1 MTLDVSRKIVSTIL
15 EIVMA
20 ICTMVFLLT
29 LIMTFTF
36 ADQNFFIN
44 QFATQQLA
52 DECNE
57 QLNLNYE
64 ALSDETGIPARVY
77 ERVEEDFPT
86 DEALRQ
92 AALSLFSEENETL
105 YSENKIN
112 YFYELSVEYLEG
124 NDISFKED
132 DVRRSA
138 QKAARIYSDVVG
150 IHNAGRIET
159 RIAGL
164 SKSLPKA
171 TIISF
176 LIAFACFPVM
186 MVMYKRKKGG
196 YFKAIGGILAGA
208 AATAVG
214 LLLLIVFNIGGS
226 IDILPEIYKASI
238 THTAKIVF
246 AMIIFV
252 SLIVVA
258 GSVSIMRF
266 LDKKIQDED

>member
-196 YFKAIGGILAGA
+196 YFKATGGILAGA

-246 AMIIFV
+246 AMTIFV

>member
-52 DECNE
+52 GECNE

-150 IHNAGRIET
+150 IHNAGRIES
-159 RIAGL
+159 RIAGF
-164 SKSLPKA
+164 SKSFPRA
-171 TIISF
+171 TIVSF

-246 AMIIFV
+246 AMTIFV